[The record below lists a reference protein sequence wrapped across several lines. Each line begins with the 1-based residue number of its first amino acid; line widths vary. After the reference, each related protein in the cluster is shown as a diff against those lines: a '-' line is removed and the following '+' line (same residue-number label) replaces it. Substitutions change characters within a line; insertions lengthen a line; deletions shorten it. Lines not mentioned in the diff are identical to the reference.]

1 MPIQT
6 SIHLSQIRE
15 LELPSMNNVEGREN
29 LDKAASEA
37 TKKPEGP
44 HVGFLDHVLA
54 SSSLRVSHRARLYAA
69 SRCGT
74 TSSTKSRETLDR
86 GIDISKT
93 GDVSPSTTRQGAHYV
108 PGREA
113 PQWSADS
120 SVMKRASPANC
131 N

>member
-1 MPIQT
+1 
-6 SIHLSQIRE
+6 
-15 LELPSMNNVEGREN
+15 MNNVEGREN

-37 TKKPEGP
+37 TKKPGGP
-44 HVGFLDHVLA
+44 HVGFLDHVLSILVVA
-54 SSSLRVSHRARLYAA
+54 
-69 SRCGT
+69 GQPP
-74 TSSTKSRETLDR
+74 REVICSIQMRHDVFNKIQGTLDR